1 VLRLEGEVVGEH
13 YVYWR
18 FLFWPQLAGMTF
30 LVAGLIAVRRQL
42 SWRLDDLTVLGRVFV
57 PAALATFG
65 AEHLASAHF
74 IMQGVPAW
82 MPWHLFWAYFVG
94 CALFAASVS
103 FVANRYVKLSS
114 WLLGLMLLIF
124 VLTMHLPNVVH
135 APHDRIRW
143 AVMLRDFLFGLGAWS
158 LALTR
163 MDDPR
168 ARRVFPAIRWLA
180 AFILLF
186 FAAEH
191 FLHPVNAPGVPLEQ
205 ETPAFIPL
213 RPLWGYLIGTITAA
227 AGISILLNKFARTVT
242 TWLAI
247 ADTAVVLFIYVPLFV
262 VASVGSQMNTAVNYI
277 FDTLLLAGAVFLLAG
292 GMPSRDAVGQ
302 REQLSIGDIVAE
314 DAVLRNG
321 TVD

>member
-1 VLRLEGEVVGEH
+1 VSEH
-13 YVYWR
+13 YIYWR
-18 FLFWPQLAGMTF
+18 FLFWPQLAGMGF
-30 LVAGLIAVRRQL
+30 LVAGLIAVRREL

-94 CALFAASVS
+94 LALFAAAVS
-103 FVANRYVKLSS
+103 FVANRYVVLSS

-124 VLTMHLPNVVH
+124 VLTIHLPNVVH
-135 APHDRIRW
+135 DPANRIRW

-163 MDDPR
+163 TDDPR
-168 ARRVFPAIRWLA
+168 ARRVLPAIRLLA
-180 AFILLF
+180 AFVLLF

-205 ETPAFIPL
+205 ETPAFIPV
-213 RPLWGYLIGTITAA
+213 RALWGYVVGTMLAA
-227 AGISILLNKFARTVT
+227 TGVSILLNKHARVGT

-247 ADTAVVLFIYVPLFV
+247 LNTVVVLLIYVPLFA

-277 FDTLLLAGAVFLLAG
+277 FDTLLFAGAIFLLAG
-292 GMPSRDAVGQ
+292 GMPSCESVAQ
-302 REQLSIGDIVAE
+302 RSEQPIGEALPE
-314 DAVLRNG
+314 GLH
-321 TVD
+321 